1 MSARPGSIILSPRSA
16 SEIFLL
22 QRFYKLTQGFV
33 LILCLRFWRHRNGK
47 VNNNVA
53 RSDQSPHQ
61 TSRERK
67 EKEEQRRH
75 GASLLFLGIWA
86 SVCRILSFSFF
97 VNELGFIFCA
107 TCQVFDA
114 CIPLSAGLWSSGFSL
129 SMYRVYSFALSIHGV
144 GRWRMCVGQGQGQ
157 EDVCLSSLPV
167 DQGFYGSNLNWVP
180 WKRRKISCGLSSLS
194 PSLSPLLSSNTH
206 NTHL

>member
-1 MSARPGSIILSPRSA
+1 MSTRPGSIILSPRSA

-47 VNNNVA
+47 VNSNVA

-61 TSRERK
+61 TSKERK

-129 SMYRVYSFALSIHGV
+129 QFIVLLYLSMEQGV
-144 GRWRMCVGQGQGQ
+144 GGCVWVRVRVRRMCVCPL
-157 EDVCLSSLPV
+157 CLWIRVSMDL
-167 DQGFYGSNLNWVP
+167 
-180 WKRRKISCGLSSLS
+180 I
-194 PSLSPLLSSNTH
+194 
-206 NTHL
+206 